1 MSHIRCKTADRLFAT
16 RTNLNACR
24 PLWSVFACGPR
35 NTSNV
40 NRWKFP
46 ARARPESNDAQVS
59 PSPQDTAAPSP
70 AASPSLLQRA
80 LAGSP
85 EWAGFLGTLANS
97 GALTGTLLDGIHSRM
112 RLQAGAAADPG
123 RRPGGRLLRE
133 RVYRG
138 VGNSEN
144 RRLVYDTAPIVLGG
158 LKTSLA
164 VPPLLALFYVV
175 LGSLHPLMDNLN
187 PSPETTAVRSRCN
200 DVGFVALAFG
210 VLAALLQLSATLYDN
225 VSARVYNTYDMHD
238 MKDCGGVPYW
248 QIHLILGSAALLN
261 WRLFDGTRQGIL
273 LALLCGLGAPAAELL
288 LLQVVPLWHY
298 PRADLGGAF
307 VSWVFW
313 CYFFY
318 TPALGGLARYLWST
332 MREAELWQAE
342 SGRGAAAA
350 AAAAPAAAAGTTEET
365 GDAPSKGGR

>member
-112 RLQAGAAADPG
+112 RLQ
-123 RRPGGRLLRE
+123 
-133 RVYRG
+133 
-138 VGNSEN
+138 
-144 RRLVYDTAPIVLGG
+144 VYDTAPIVLGG

-225 VSARVYNTYDMHD
+225 
-238 MKDCGGVPYW
+238 GVPYW